1 MNRIFDI
8 LVSKFG
14 SDLISLADAN
24 YLEEPRG
31 RYKSNP
37 MPVIKPRTTKQVSEI
52 IYFCNQNNIGV
63 IPYAGGTGLVG
74 GQTIKSD
81 KDTILLS
88 VERMQSVRDILPEE
102 NIIIVEAGAI
112 LENVRQAANDI
123 DRLFPLALASQG
135 SCRIGGN
142 LATNAGGV
150 QVLRY
155 GNTRDLC
162 LGIEAVL
169 PDGSILNGLKRL
181 RKDNTGYD
189 IRNLLIGSEGTLGI
203 ITAACLKL
211 FPKPIETITGLLE
224 ISSPE
229 IAIKTLSDLQA
240 KLDSSIT
247 AFELIHKQSYNFLS
261 EVCPD
266 VKIPFNKHPE
276 WSILIELSGGVG
288 SNLESRLFE
297 GIEELL
303 IKGLIN
309 DALIA
314 QSEKQAKEFWNLREN
329 IPEANRRIGSISN
342 HDISLPISLIP
353 KFIDEMP
360 DAMVHLGD
368 LRINCF
374 GHLGDG
380 NLHYNVF
387 PPHGKNKNDYQ
398 HLREE
403 IKTIIHDKI
412 NEFGGSVSAEHGI
425 GRLKIDD
432 LEKYGDPIK
441 LMVMRSIKNA
451 IDPKGIMNPGAVLR
465 EKK

>member
-1 MNRIFDI
+1 MSRIFDI

-88 VERMQSVRDILPEE
+88 VERMQSIRDILPEE

-211 FPKPIETITGLLE
+211 FPKPKETITGVLE

-276 WSILIELSGGVG
+276 WSILIELSGGMG

-314 QSEKQAKEFWNLREN
+314 QSEKQANEFWNLREN

-441 LMVMRSIKNA
+441 LMAMRSIKNA

>member
-1 MNRIFDI
+1 MSRIFDI

-88 VERMQSVRDILPEE
+88 VERMQSIRDILPEE

-211 FPKPIETITGLLE
+211 FPKPKETITGLLE

-276 WSILIELSGGVG
+276 WSIMIELSAGVG

-441 LMVMRSIKNA
+441 LMAMRSIKNA